1 MYKKT
6 ITYIDYNGTER
17 TEDFYFKMDEL
28 EFTELEMS
36 TPGGFLAKMDKVVKD
51 RDGAAMMGILKTLIT
66 TAYGEKSSDGRRFI
80 KKPELTEEFMQTP
93 AYSAFYMEL
102 ATNEDVAASFITQI
116 LPPNLRTQVES
127 AIKEKKAKVENLT
140 AEKTPSET

>member
-1 MYKKT
+1 
-6 ITYIDYNGTER
+6 
-17 TEDFYFKMDEL
+17 
-28 EFTELEMS
+28 
-36 TPGGFLAKMDKVVKD
+36 
-51 RDGAAMMGILKTLIT
+51 
-66 TAYGEKSSDGRRFI
+66 
-80 KKPELTEEFMQTP
+80 MQTP